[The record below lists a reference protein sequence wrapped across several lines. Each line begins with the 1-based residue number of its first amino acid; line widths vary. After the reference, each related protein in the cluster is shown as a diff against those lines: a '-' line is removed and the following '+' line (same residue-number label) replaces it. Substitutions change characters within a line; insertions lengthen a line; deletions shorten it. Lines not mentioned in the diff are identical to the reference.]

1 MGVGYPGVLVAEAVK
16 LTETAAL
23 EYQEVREDE
32 MEVVGVLW
40 NQEGEIWDENDE
52 NELLELVREKEN
64 TEEDVP
70 LFSSESVAEEVWVTK
85 SAVKESV

>member
-1 MGVGYPGVLVAEAVK
+1 MYPGVLVAEAVK

>member
-1 MGVGYPGVLVAEAVK
+1 VGVGYPGVLVAEAVK